1 MGSNLIKVQEIADGS
16 APEFIKGLHNYNVG
30 LGKRLELET
39 EVSGRPK
46 PGYRWLR
53 NGREITEQPGRVKFE
68 EKKKDK
74 SSLFIMIIEEIWEID
89 DGEYT
94 CQVFNSMRYT
104 STNCRVKVGPLPRI
118 EYIPK

>member
-1 MGSNLIKVQEIADGS
+1 MGSNLIKIQEIADGS
-16 APEFIKGLHNYNVG
+16 APEFNKGLHNYNVG
-30 LGKRLELET
+30 HGKRLELET

-89 DGEYT
+89 AKYLEIRNFFPCY
-94 CQVFNSMRYT
+94 
-104 STNCRVKVGPLPRI
+104 
-118 EYIPK
+118 

>member
-1 MGSNLIKVQEIADGS
+1 MGEIADGS
-16 APEFIKGLHNYNVG
+16 APEFVKGLHNYNVG

-94 CQVFNSMRYT
+94 SSELHLPEGDNT
-104 STNCRVKVGPLPRI
+104 KIKVKWSGDMPFTVNI
-118 EYIPK
+118 Y